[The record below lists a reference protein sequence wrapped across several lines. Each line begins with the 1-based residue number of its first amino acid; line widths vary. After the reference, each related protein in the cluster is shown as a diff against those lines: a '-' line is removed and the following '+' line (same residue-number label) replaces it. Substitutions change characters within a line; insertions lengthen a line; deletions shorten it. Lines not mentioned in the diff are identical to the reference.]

1 MSGQPTVI
9 FDFDGTLANSVDL
22 MFKLYNSHVD
32 EFGYLPI
39 ARKEFSDLRRMGYP
53 KIMRLKKIKARRL
66 PKIMFTLSQ
75 EMHKSMDEVS
85 PYDGIVDVLIKLR
98 KNGYS
103 IGVLTSNQASL
114 VQEFFDKH
122 SFPEFDFVVS
132 EKTIFGK
139 DKALKRIIKRFSLH
153 KNKILYV
160 GDEPRDVTASH
171 KVGVRAIGVTWG
183 LAGREGFETITPD
196 FLVGTP
202 KELLN
207 VINSFFKNDDK
218 GD

>member
-1 MSGQPTVI
+1 MSRQATII

-22 MFKLYNSHVD
+22 MFELYNSHSI
-32 EFGYLPI
+32 EFGYLSI
-39 ARKEFSDLRRMGYP
+39 SREEFPELRRMGYP

-66 PKIMFTLSQ
+66 PKIMMTLSQ
-75 EMHKSMDEVS
+75 EMHKSMDKVR
-85 PYDGIVDVLIKLR
+85 PYDGIVSMLNELQKS
-98 KNGYS
+98 GYS

-114 VQEFFDKH
+114 VQEFFAKH

-139 DKALKRIIKRFSLH
+139 DKALKRIIKRF
-153 KNKILYV
+153 KIQKDQIVYV

-183 LAGREGFETITPD
+183 LAGVEGFEKIIPDKLVYTPE
-196 FLVGTP
+196 
-202 KELLN
+202 ELLN
-207 VINSFFKNDDK
+207 TIKIMSS
-218 GD
+218 